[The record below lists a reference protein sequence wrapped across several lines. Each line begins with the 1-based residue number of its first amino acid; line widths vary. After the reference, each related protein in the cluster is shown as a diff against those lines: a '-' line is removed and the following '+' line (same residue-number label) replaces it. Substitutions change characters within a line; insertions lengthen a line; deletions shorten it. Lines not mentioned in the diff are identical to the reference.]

1 MAVTTAAVVVA
12 AGATVAASQAQKKGA
27 QQAGEAFKNV
37 GTGIQ
42 KMDRIEASMRQLL
55 GGDRKAGGDNDRY
68 KILQDKSYEI
78 VSDQMNGR
86 VSQSTRDLLQR
97 RSLSSGAVGLGRTA
111 VDDLFTG
118 YLGLT
123 QEGLVQQGFANYRA
137 MFGQLASVAQQQQ
150 AQTYNMQYNAAAQ
163 EANAIMGK
171 ANAEAGMWQGL
182 ASIAGGF
189 IGGGMGGMAGGASAG
204 GGGGGMFGAGTMAG
218 GGAQPSAAYYTS
230 MAQAGRNPN
239 IGGAYLGI

>member
-86 VSQSTRDLLQR
+86 VSQSTRDLLAR
-97 RSLSSGAVGLGRTA
+97 RSLSSGAVNLGRTT
-111 VDDLFTG
+111 VDDMFTG

-123 QEGLVQQGFANYRA
+123 QESQVQTGFNNYRA
-137 MFGQLASVAQQQQ
+137 MFGQLASLAQQQQ
-150 AQTYNMQYNAAAQ
+150 AQTYNMQYNAASQQANSIMGQ
-163 EANAIMGK
+163 ANAT
-171 ANAEAGMWQGL
+171 AGMWQGI
-182 ASIAGGF
+182 ASIAGGVA
-189 IGGGMGGMAGGASAG
+189 GMGGG
-204 GGGGGMFGAGTMAG
+204 GGGAGGMFGAGTMSG
-218 GGAQPSAAYYTS
+218 GGAQPSGAYYGA
-230 MAQAGRNPN
+230 MAQAGRNPQV
-239 IGGAYLGI
+239 GGAYLGI